1 MDFKGLSGRVKQFW
15 KEMEPAKRR
24 RLIIIGII
32 LVLGL
37 SLLTA
42 LMSRT
47 SYTVLFA
54 DLDIYEAGEIY
65 NNLTEKGI
73 DVKMQNNGT
82 LLIDDKVEESTRMQ
96 LASEGYP
103 KTGFSYDIFSNN
115 VGISTSD
122 TEKNKFLV
130 FQLQDRL
137 QNTIKTLQ
145 GVRGAIVTLS
155 IPDEDMFVL
164 KDEKQPVTA
173 SVVIDFYNSGQAVNP
188 GQIDAIVN
196 LMTGSVTGL
205 EKERVSIIDTDMN
218 VLYKHGEDGIEGTSD
233 RYSLEKSLENDFEEQ
248 VLSMLEPIY
257 GYSNVK
263 VAASIKLN
271 FDKKST
277 ENVIFMPVND
287 DEGIITT
294 ISEVKETLS
303 QTESEGEGGAG
314 DFNNSQN
321 KTEVSTSYQVN
332 QTIEKLETAEG
343 TIEDLFISVIINS
356 AELDEEVLSNIK
368 EIAAYAVG
376 VDSQY
381 VMARA
386 MEFTETVDL
395 QGAIDNLVPA
405 QSGFSQLLNE
415 KFILG
420 VIAIVFAFILLLI
433 AIITF
438 KKPGEKGKKKRKG
451 VSITEELEED
461 FGEIQVDANP
471 ENVIKDEIVKFTDKR
486 PQEVARLLKRWM
498 EDE

>member
-1 MDFKGLSGRVKQFW
+1 MDFKGLLDKFKTFW
-15 KEMEPAKRR
+15 KDMAPAKRR
-24 RLIIIGII
+24 RLIIIGIVLI
-32 LVLGL
+32 LGL
-37 SLLTA
+37 SILTA

-47 SYTVLFA
+47 SYTVLYA

-65 NNLTEKGI
+65 NKLTEQGA
-73 DVKMQNNGT
+73 DVKIQNNGT
-82 LLIDDKVEESTRMQ
+82 ILIDEKIADSTRMS

-103 KTGFSYDIFSNN
+103 RSGFSYDIFSNN

-122 TEKNKFLV
+122 SEKSKFMV

-173 SVVIDFYNSGQAVNP
+173 SVVIDFYNSGQAVNNS
-188 GQIDAIVN
+188 QIDAIVN

-205 EKERVSIIDTDMN
+205 QKERVSIIDTNMN

-233 RYSLEKSLENDFEEQ
+233 RYVLEKSLENDFEEQ

-263 VAASIKLN
+263 VAASISLN

-277 ENVIFMPVND
+277 ENVIFTPVND
-287 DEGIITT
+287 DEGIIST

-303 QTESEGEGGAG
+303 QTENEGGEGEG
-314 DFNNSQN
+314 DYNNDQT
-321 KTEVSTSYQVN
+321 KTETSTSYQIN
-332 QTIEKLETAEG
+332 QTIEILETAEG
-343 TIEDLFISVIINS
+343 TIEDLFISVIVNS
-356 AELDEEVLSNIK
+356 AELDEEVLNNIK
-368 EIAAYAVG
+368 EIAAYSVG

-381 VMARA
+381 VMAQA

-395 QGAIDNLVPA
+395 QGAIDSLEPA
-405 QSGFSQLLNE
+405 QTGISQLLNE

-433 AIITF
+433 GIMTL
-438 KKPGEKGKKKRKG
+438 KSSGGKGKKKKKG
-451 VSITEELEED
+451 ATIAEEFEED

-471 ENVIKDEIVKFTDKR
+471 ENVIKEEIVKFTDKR